1 MRETEI
7 IGQFF
12 ARDEAALTSVQSEYG
27 AYCSTIARNI
37 LWDKEDVEECLNDT
51 WLKAWN
57 TIPPKRPQSLLAYL
71 GRVTRNGSLNMVRD
85 QNRQKRAGDQYTTS
99 LDEIGELSGAVQ
111 GQAELEGIESSALT
125 EIINDFL
132 AGLPKEKRIIFVQRY
147 FYMDAISDIAA
158 ANGMT
163 VSAVKVSLLRM
174 RRKLGKKLQEEK
186 YI

>member
-71 GRVTRNGSLNMVRD
+71 GRVTRNGALNMVRD

-111 GQAELEGIESSALT
+111 GQAELRFAKQAGCQTA
-125 EIINDFL
+125 EIKIQRF
-132 AGLPKEKRIIFVQRY
+132 EECRVQRE
-147 FYMDAISDIAA
+147 
-158 ANGMT
+158 
-163 VSAVKVSLLRM
+163 KK
-174 RRKLGKKLQEEK
+174 KLGKKSMME
-186 YI
+186 

>member
-37 LWDKEDVEECLNDT
+37 LRDKEDVEECLDDT

-71 GRVTRNGSLNMVRD
+71 GRVTRNGALNMVRD

-111 GQAELEGIESSALT
+111 GQAELRFAKQAGCQTA
-125 EIINDFL
+125 EIKMQRF
-132 AGLPKEKRIIFVQRY
+132 EECRVQRE
-147 FYMDAISDIAA
+147 
-158 ANGMT
+158 
-163 VSAVKVSLLRM
+163 KK
-174 RRKLGKKLQEEK
+174 KLGKKSMME
-186 YI
+186 

>member
-71 GRVTRNGSLNMVRD
+71 GRVTRNGALNMVRD

-99 LDEIGELSGAVQ
+99 LDEIGELSGAVH
-111 GQAELEGIESSALT
+111 GQPELRFAKQAGCQTAEIKIQRFEEC
-125 EIINDFL
+125 
-132 AGLPKEKRIIFVQRY
+132 RVQRE
-147 FYMDAISDIAA
+147 
-158 ANGMT
+158 
-163 VSAVKVSLLRM
+163 KK
-174 RRKLGKKLQEEK
+174 KLGKKSMME
-186 YI
+186 

>member
-37 LWDKEDVEECLNDT
+37 LRDKEDVEECLNDT

-71 GRVTRNGSLNMVRD
+71 GRVTRNGALNMVRD
-85 QNRQKRAGDQYTTS
+85 QKRQKRAGDQYTTS

-111 GQAELEGIESSALT
+111 GQAELRFAKQAGCQTA
-125 EIINDFL
+125 EIKIQRF
-132 AGLPKEKRIIFVQRY
+132 EECRVQRE
-147 FYMDAISDIAA
+147 
-158 ANGMT
+158 
-163 VSAVKVSLLRM
+163 KK
-174 RRKLGKKLQEEK
+174 KLG
-186 YI
+186 

>member
-37 LWDKEDVEECLNDT
+37 LQDKEDVEECLNDT

-57 TIPPKRPQSLLAYL
+57 TIPPKRPQSLLTYL
-71 GRVTRNGSLNMVRD
+71 GRVTRNGAFNMVRD
-85 QNRQKRAGDQYTTS
+85 QNRQKRAGDQYITS

-111 GQAELEGIESSALT
+111 GQAELRFAKQAGCQTA
-125 EIINDFL
+125 EIKIQRF
-132 AGLPKEKRIIFVQRY
+132 EECRVQRE
-147 FYMDAISDIAA
+147 
-158 ANGMT
+158 
-163 VSAVKVSLLRM
+163 KK
-174 RRKLGKKLQEEK
+174 KLGKKSMME
-186 YI
+186 